1 MKILIVSD
9 SHGDREVLVELKE
22 RYASQVKQMFH
33 CGDSEL
39 AADDSIWDSFVVVGG
54 NMDYDTGYPLQEVVT
69 LGEHRFFMVHGHH
82 HEVKFS
88 MYPLIEAAK
97 QVDAQFAFFGH
108 SHELGVEKRENILLL
123 NPGSILQP
131 RGRFNIKTYAIL
143 DIDQDKVA
151 VTYYDRQH
159 NPLEDLRVTFSKP
172 W

>member
-9 SHGDREVLVELKE
+9 SHGDREVLVELKK
-22 RYASQVKQMFH
+22 RYASQVEQMFH

-39 AADDSIWDSFVVVGG
+39 TADDSIWDSFAVVGG

-69 LGEHRFFMVHGHH
+69 LGENRFFMIHGHH
-82 HEVKFS
+82 HDVKFS
-88 MYPLIEAAK
+88 MNPLIEAAK
-97 QVDAQFAFFGH
+97 QVNAQFAFFGH

-143 DIDQDKVA
+143 DIDQDKVV

-159 NPLEDLRVTFSKP
+159 NPLEDLRVTFSKS
-172 W
+172 